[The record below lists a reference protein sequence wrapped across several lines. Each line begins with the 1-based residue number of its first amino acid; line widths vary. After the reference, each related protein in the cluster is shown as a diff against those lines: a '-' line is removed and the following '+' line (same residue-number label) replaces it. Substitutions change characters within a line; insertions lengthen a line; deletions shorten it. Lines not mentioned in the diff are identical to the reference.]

1 MHRTSL
7 AHHQVEDRCVG
18 LELLLLAAS
27 SYSPPGDEADVLF
40 TDLSVAFFVE
50 IEMSP
55 VSCGRRNTYGYN
67 HTETA
72 CSSHGGSCSTGSKEY
87 RQLVHL

>member
-1 MHRTSL
+1 MCRP
-7 AHHQVEDRCVG
+7 
-18 LELLLLAAS
+18 ELLLLAAS
-27 SYSPPGDEADVLF
+27 SYSQALATKLDVLF
-40 TDLSVAFFVE
+40 NSTLRSFGFCRDRDVAG
-50 IEMSP
+50 IAS
-55 VSCGRRNTYGYN
+55 GRRNTYGYN